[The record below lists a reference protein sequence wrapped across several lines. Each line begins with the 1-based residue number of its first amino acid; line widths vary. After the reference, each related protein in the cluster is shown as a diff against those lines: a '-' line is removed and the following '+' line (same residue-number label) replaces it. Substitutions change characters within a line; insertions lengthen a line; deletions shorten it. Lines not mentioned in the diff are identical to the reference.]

1 MDSLT
6 SDNIAE
12 FINSSKPQGWAV
24 GFKAVKQGMT
34 RVARGLQFIN
44 SIKNDLPT
52 KDDNQL
58 TSAIKLV
65 GLVSNLLSRIPDSK
79 DGSAMTRISKAFN
92 LKEEYNTPLM
102 DIINDFNLL
111 SEFQRVNLP
120 KDENEAKSF
129 TDHYGKVCLYRHPK
143 IGIIGTR
150 DTLSSVS
157 SYILHSKDFSP
168 SQIWD
173 LVWEKSRGCVDVQT
187 SGMQYKTFRFNKYS
201 VDIGH
206 HFGTAQERVNEFI
219 EKNRKFISLGFDRS
233 YMFLGPPGCG
243 KCVDEN
249 TLIMD
254 AESGILKPVKTI
266 VKQKND
272 VFTFDKN
279 QGLVPVTPSA
289 WLDTGSKECLTL
301 ETHAGHSITATP
313 EHPVLTTSGWKRL
326 DELNIGDYI
335 AAAAEIPFPKNT
347 VSIPKDHIILMAG
360 LITEGCYTPSQVT
373 VGFSNTNPE
382 IINLINKSLS
392 FMDGYLYQYDSMSKC
407 EWRIRSKVTNGKA
420 EIWSFLE
427 RYGLGRKFST
437 EKTIPEI
444 VFKLGPKQ
452 LALFLGVLWS
462 CDGSVEANGCITLG
476 MSSKVLVQQVQHLLL
491 RLGIRSNFKYKPTKY
506 NGKIFNSWRITVTSS
521 SKKTFADTIPLFGE
535 KRHRIHKINLISNP
549 NDDTIPLT
557 PFVIEKIKTAIF
569 LHKSKRGTFAKIRD
583 ALNWKKV
590 DAYLFT
596 RRKSLSRKMFRI
608 FLDEVS
614 CPDLEWMLQVRWER
628 VEKLEDAGIRR
639 VYDLTVPDTH
649 NFLAAD
655 IVAHNTTMSQ
665 HFARAYSG
673 RILQFS
679 PEVIW
684 NVGDIDIIKLIE
696 ESGANVVL
704 IDELDKLMSQLG
716 HQHKGMLLSRIEKM
730 RKCKP
735 GLITI
740 ITANSVRNFPDAML
754 RPGRIDDIIE
764 FSYPDEEDRKKILQ
778 GYANLF
784 DVAIESDVI
793 NRVAGI
799 SEGLTG
805 AWLKEVVM
813 QMKVSDPEAACN
825 LIEKML
831 KYAKAKDE

>member
-6 SDNIAE
+6 PDNIAE
-12 FINSSKPQGWAV
+12 FVNSSKPQGLAV

-52 KDDNQL
+52 KDDSQL

-92 LKEEYNTPLM
+92 LKEEYNTALM

-129 TDHYGKVCLYRHPK
+129 ADHYGKVCLYRHPK

-157 SYILHSKDFSP
+157 SYILHSQNFSA

-173 LVWEKSRGCVDVQT
+173 LVWEKSQGCVDVQT

-201 VDIGH
+201 VDIGQ

-219 EKNRKFISLGFDRS
+219 EKNRKFISLGFNRS
-233 YMFLGPPGCG
+233 YMFLGPPGSG
-243 KCVDEN
+243 K
-249 TLIMD
+249 
-254 AESGILKPVKTI
+254 S
-266 VKQKND
+266 
-272 VFTFDKN
+272 
-279 QGLVPVTPSA
+279 
-289 WLDTGSKECLTL
+289 
-301 ETHAGHSITATP
+301 
-313 EHPVLTTSGWKRL
+313 
-326 DELNIGDYI
+326 
-335 AAAAEIPFPKNT
+335 
-347 VSIPKDHIILMAG
+347 
-360 LITEGCYTPSQVT
+360 
-373 VGFSNTNPE
+373 
-382 IINLINKSLS
+382 
-392 FMDGYLYQYDSMSKC
+392 
-407 EWRIRSKVTNGKA
+407 
-420 EIWSFLE
+420 
-427 RYGLGRKFST
+427 
-437 EKTIPEI
+437 
-444 VFKLGPKQ
+444 
-452 LALFLGVLWS
+452 
-462 CDGSVEANGCITLG
+462 
-476 MSSKVLVQQVQHLLL
+476 
-491 RLGIRSNFKYKPTKY
+491 
-506 NGKIFNSWRITVTSS
+506 
-521 SKKTFADTIPLFGE
+521 
-535 KRHRIHKINLISNP
+535 
-549 NDDTIPLT
+549 
-557 PFVIEKIKTAIF
+557 
-569 LHKSKRGTFAKIRD
+569 
-583 ALNWKKV
+583 
-590 DAYLFT
+590 
-596 RRKSLSRKMFRI
+596 
-608 FLDEVS
+608 
-614 CPDLEWMLQVRWER
+614 
-628 VEKLEDAGIRR
+628 
-639 VYDLTVPDTH
+639 
-649 NFLAAD
+649 
-655 IVAHNTTMSQ
+655 TMSQ
-665 HFARAYSG
+665 HFARAYSN
-673 RILQFS
+673 RILQIS

-716 HQHKGMLLSRIEKM
+716 QQHKGMLLSRIEKM

-735 GLITI
+735 GLIII
-740 ITANSVRNFPDAML
+740 ITANSVKNFPDAML

-764 FSYPDEEDRKKILQ
+764 FTHPDEEDRKKILQ

-784 DVAIESDVI
+784 DVAIGPDVI

-813 QMKVSDPEAACN
+813 QMKVSDPDAACA

-831 KYAKAKDE
+831 KYAKSKED